1 MMQQPVGP
9 HAGRPGSRLDE
20 LLRTGPFADALRA
33 AIRESKLSQDR
44 IVDRLRRRGVP
55 ISPATLSLWQS
66 GRHQP
71 ERPTSLA
78 ALSALETVLGVGSG
92 ALSCLLEPPRPRG
105 RRSRPVEMPAI
116 DALVPHPDAIQRTL
130 ERVDNHWSGSI
141 TRVSH
146 HDRVEVG
153 AHGGELGTRTREV
166 LRATEDGPDRCV
178 YFHTTDQ
185 RGGPPPEIRPVRG
198 CRLGAAHA
206 EPSAGLST
214 VELLF
219 PHALSKGE
227 AVLLE
232 YCIVHREPYPSDGFY
247 VRGFRRAV
255 REYVLEIQFTP
266 PALPVRCVHFW
277 SSGANADPVD
287 NERLLTLDED
297 HRALLVLADVGPG
310 RHGIR
315 WQFD

>member
-1 MMQQPVGP
+1 MTQQPVGSP
-9 HAGRPGSRLDE
+9 VGRPGSRLDE
-20 LLRTGPFADALRA
+20 LLRTGPFPDALRA

-71 ERPTSLA
+71 ERPSSLA
-78 ALSALETVLGVGSG
+78 ALSALETVLGVDPG

-105 RRSRPVEMPAI
+105 RRSRPIEMPAI
-116 DALVPHPDAIQRTL
+116 DALVPHPDAVQRTL

-153 AHGGELGTRTREV
+153 AHGGELATRTREV

-185 RGGPPPEIRPVRG
+185 RGGPPPGILPVRG

-206 EPSAGLST
+206 EPSAGLHT

-219 PHALSKGE
+219 PHPLSKGE
-227 AVLLE
+227 AVLIE
-232 YCIVHREPYPSDGFY
+232 YCIVHREPYPNDGFY
-247 VRGFRRAV
+247 VRGFRKAV
-255 REYVLEIQFTP
+255 REYVLEVQFTP

-277 SSGANADPVD
+277 SSGANPDPVV

-310 RHGIR
+310 QHGIR
-315 WQFD
+315 WQFN